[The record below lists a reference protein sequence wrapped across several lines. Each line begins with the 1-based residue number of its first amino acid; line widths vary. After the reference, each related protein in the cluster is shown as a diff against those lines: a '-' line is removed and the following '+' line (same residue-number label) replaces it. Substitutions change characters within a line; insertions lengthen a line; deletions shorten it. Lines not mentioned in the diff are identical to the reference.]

1 LAQKKE
7 TIIVKKI
14 KDFLNT
20 CKEVKCFKTHGTG
33 FSEAG
38 VHDLV
43 GCAGGSFFSI
53 EVKTPENK
61 KGANKDGM
69 TDLQVMFM
77 NGIRMAKGVSFVATN
92 LDQVVNELFIKGL
105 ISQEDMD
112 RGKDYKCVKKNAD
125 QNRYQIGSMA

>member
-1 LAQKKE
+1 MAQKDE
-7 TIIVKKI
+7 TSIVKKI

-20 CKEVKCFKTHGTG
+20 CERTRCFKNHGSM

-38 VHDLV
+38 IHDIV
-43 GCAGGSFFSI
+43 GCSNGSFFSI
-53 EVKTPENK
+53 EVKTPDNK
-61 KGANKDGM
+61 KGTNKDGM
-69 TDLQVMFM
+69 TDTQIIFM
-77 NGIRMAKGVSFVATN
+77 NDIIKAGGVAFSATN